1 MDGVEEERRGAAV
14 LLWPAASER
23 ETAFHLSSFAYREG
37 ERGPLFISPLPF
49 ECAALSSHFTG
60 VTNQ

>member
-1 MDGVEEERRGAAV
+1 MGPV

-37 ERGPLFISPLPF
+37 ERGLFSFLLSLSNVPPSRVISRVLQ
-49 ECAALSSHFTG
+49 
-60 VTNQ
+60 TNNRA